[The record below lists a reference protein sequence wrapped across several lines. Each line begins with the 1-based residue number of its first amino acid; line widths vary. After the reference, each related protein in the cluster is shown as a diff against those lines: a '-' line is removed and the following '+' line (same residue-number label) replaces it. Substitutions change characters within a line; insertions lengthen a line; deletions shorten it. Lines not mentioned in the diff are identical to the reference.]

1 VQSSLLESPSV
12 YDHVMLVAA
21 ARCDRAEVDAS
32 ISKVHVLKMVAR
44 RSLPSLIEAT
54 LIPSLLFYAFFVAVG
69 PAQAMCAALA
79 WAYGSVLRR
88 LVSRQRIPGV
98 LQLAVAGLTIR
109 TIVGLL
115 SGTFMYFL
123 QPVATT
129 LALSLA
135 FLVSLRYGPPII
147 ARMASDFCPLD
158 DEISARPRVT
168 RLFSSLTLMWAAVH
182 LLSAGTTL
190 VMLVSLPT
198 ATFVALRPVVSLAI
212 TISAVMLTIL
222 WATRTAR
229 SENLVLAPTPVR
241 AITGSL

>member
-1 VQSSLLESPSV
+1 MQGSLLDSRGAV
-12 YDHVMLVAA
+12 NDRVMLVATPGG
-21 ARCDRAEVDAS
+21 DHGDGYAS
-32 ISKVHVLKMVAR
+32 VSKLRVLKMVGR

-54 LIPSLLFYAFFVAVG
+54 LVPSLLFYAFLVAVG

-129 LALSLA
+129 LALSLV
-135 FLVSLRYGPPII
+135 FLISLRFGLPII

-168 RLFSSLTLMWAAVH
+168 RLFSGLTLMWAGVH
-182 LLSAGTTL
+182 LLSAATTFA
-190 VMLVSLPT
+190 MLVSLPT
-198 ATFVALRPVVSLAI
+198 ATFVALRSVVSLTI
-212 TISAVMLTIL
+212 TTSAVMLTVS
-222 WATRTAR
+222 WAMRTAQ
-229 SENLVLAPTPVR
+229 SENLVFAPVP
-241 AITGSL
+241 L